1 MVLVPVG
8 EMKIKAALQQAAEK
22 GSPQAAREYRAWLDR
37 YPEQNTTIRPELLSA
52 QRRQA
57 ILARLIREVEEE
69 EAALTNSARVDE
81 AGRP

>member
-8 EMKIKAALQQAAEK
+8 ELKIKAALQQAAEK

-37 YPEQNTTIRPELLSA
+37 YPEQDTTIRPEQLSQ

-57 ILARLIREVEEE
+57 ILQRLNAEIEAE
-69 EAALTNSARVDE
+69 EAQSASS
-81 AGRP
+81 AS